1 MKNTTSVAA
10 VDAIL
15 LQAPVLPVLSI
26 ADLEQAIPLAQ
37 ALVDAGLPVFEITLR
52 TPVALAAIAAIR
64 KAVPKAIVGVGTVL
78 TAADLQAATDAGAQ
92 FAISPGTTLAL
103 YQAAAASAI
112 PYLPAIAT
120 ASELMLGLEQG
131 YQRFKFFPATAA
143 GGIPALKAFSGPF
156 AQAKFCPTGGIDQ
169 TSAASFLA
177 LNNVL
182 TVGGSWMVP
191 NDALQAGDYQRI
203 SELAATAAL
212 LKTKP

>member
-1 MKNTTSVAA
+1 MKNLTSVAA

-26 ADLEQAIPLAQ
+26 ADLNQAIPLAQ
-37 ALVDAGLPVFEITLR
+37 ALVEAGLPVLEITLR
-52 TPVALAAIAAIR
+52 TSVALAAITAIR

-78 TAADLQAATDAGAQ
+78 STTDLQAATDAGAQ
-92 FAISPGTTLAL
+92 FAISPGTTPML
-103 YQAAAASAI
+103 YQAAATSAI

-120 ASELMLGLEQG
+120 ASELMHGLEQG

-143 GGIPALKAFSGPF
+143 GGIPALKAFGGPF

-169 TSAASFLA
+169 ASAPSFLA
-177 LNNVL
+177 LANVL

-191 NDALQAGDYQRI
+191 NDALQAGNYQRI
-203 SELAATAAL
+203 SELAAIAAQ